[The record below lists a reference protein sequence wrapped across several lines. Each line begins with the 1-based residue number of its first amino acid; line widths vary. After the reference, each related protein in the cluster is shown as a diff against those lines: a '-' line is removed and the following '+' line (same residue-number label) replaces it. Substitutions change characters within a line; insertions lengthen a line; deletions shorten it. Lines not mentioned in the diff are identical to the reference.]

1 MLLKP
6 TKLRTI
12 GIEPNK
18 NISFPIGTA
27 LAVKKYYEFLGLS
40 EVFSKFKKR
49 GVDINSLIQALVSY
63 KLTQNQS
70 VHQGSDWINRPD
82 VLKIFELVS
91 FEERTLYRVLE
102 TTGDNHE
109 EIMMDIRDIL
119 FETYEFEHTDV
130 NMDWTSFVL
139 FGEKCPIGK
148 RGYSRDHRPDK
159 KQITVGLTELAN
171 PINVPIGLTIN
182 PGNINDQVHFNDT
195 YGQVKDKLRP
205 GSLIVFD
212 QGANRKK
219 NLDKITR
226 SKMKYLTMKNL
237 NKSDEETRIRK
248 FDPKKAELVDWE
260 DKAYGIKYRKPKKFN
275 YFYFSEKLKKDMI
288 EARLRKVERLF
299 KEAEQL
305 QECIDKHRGL
315 PKRYRINNP
324 LVECEY
330 SYQTKLKMMSP
341 EEAREILKKAAI
353 TGREGFFCLISNE
366 DLTLEEA
373 LHIYRQKD
381 SIEKIFNSLKN
392 EIELRPIRV
401 WSERSVYGALIIGFL
416 AQLVISLIRFEHAE
430 LKHTSPKFIK
440 FSLMNLTATIE
451 YGQNGKKRFV
461 FSNFDSVSKIILC
474 EKQAFA

>member
-1 MLLKP
+1 MLVKQ
-6 TKLRTI
+6 TSLRTI
-12 GIEPNK
+12 GIEPND

-27 LAVKKYYEFLGLS
+27 LAVKKYYDFLNLY
-40 EVFSKFKKR
+40 EVFGKFKRR
-49 GVDINSLIQALVSY
+49 GIDINSLIQALLSY

-70 VHQGSDWINRPD
+70 VHQGSAWINRPD
-82 VLKIFELVS
+82 VLKIFELES

-102 TTGDNHE
+102 TIGDNHE
-109 EIMMDIRDIL
+109 EIMLDIRDIL
-119 FETYEFEHTDV
+119 FKTYDFEHTNV

-139 FGEKCPIGK
+139 YGEKCPIGK
-148 RGYSRDHRPDK
+148 YGYSRDHRPDK

-182 PGNINDQVHFNDT
+182 PGNINDQVHFTDT
-195 YGQVKDKLRP
+195 FGQVKDKLNP

-219 NLDKITR
+219 NLDKISR
-226 SKMKYLTMKNL
+226 SKMKYLTMKAL
-237 NKSDEETRIRK
+237 NKSDEETRIRR
-248 FDPKKAELVDWE
+248 FDPKKAELVDWK
-260 DKAYGIKYRKPKKFN
+260 DKVYGIKYRKPKKFN
-275 YFYFSEKLKKDMI
+275 YFYFSEKLESDMI
-288 EARLRKVERLF
+288 EARLRKVDRLF

-324 LVECEY
+324 LVQCEY
-330 SYQTKLKMMSP
+330 SYQTKLKNMSP
-341 EEAREILKKAAI
+341 EDAKEILKNVAI
-353 TGREGFFCLISNE
+353 THREGFFCLVSNE

-392 EIELRPIRV
+392 EIDIRPIRV
-401 WSERSVYGALIIGFL
+401 WSVRSVNGALLIGFL
-416 AQLVISLIRFEHAE
+416 AQLIISLIRYEHAE

-451 YGQNGKKRFV
+451 YGQFGKKRFIL
-461 FSNFDSVSKIILC
+461 SNFDPISKMILGQN
-474 EKQAFA
+474 QADA